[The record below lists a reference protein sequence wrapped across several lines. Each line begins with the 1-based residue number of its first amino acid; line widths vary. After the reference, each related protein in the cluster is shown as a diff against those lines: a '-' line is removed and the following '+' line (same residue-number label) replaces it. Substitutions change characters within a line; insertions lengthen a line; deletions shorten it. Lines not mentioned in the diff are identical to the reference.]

1 MKIKEIKQTAKQRLK
16 GNWKVA
22 ILNLLVISV
31 LSGVISQVI
40 FGIMGLAS
48 FSTLTNLFDNAG
60 SYDPYTVSKITIS
73 SGILSSLIG
82 MIVGILTS
90 VLSVG
95 YDWSILDM
103 VDGAKLTV
111 EALFQTFSRK
121 RIWKVLGLT
130 LVTSILVMLW
140 SLLLI
145 VPGIIKSYSYSQ
157 ALNILKDE
165 PEITIMDALDKSQR
179 MMKGKKWK
187 LFRLQL
193 SILLWLLVPLFIFV
207 IFLLGSL
214 RTLESSTM
222 NDGGILVAFIIVFIL
237 LMIYTILISFYIQ
250 PYQITAK
257 QVFYRELSDGA
268 TPFQEEQKYDEEY
281 EGTQLEDVELK

>member
-1 MKIKEIKQTAKQRLK
+1 MKIKEIKQTARQRLK

-40 FGIMGLAS
+40 FGVMGLAS

-60 SYDPYTVSKITIS
+60 SYDPYTASKITIS
-73 SGILSSLIG
+73 SGILASLIG
-82 MIVGILTS
+82 MFVGILTS

-140 SLLLI
+140 SLLLVI
-145 VPGIIKSYSYSQ
+145 PGIIKSYSYSQ

-165 PEITIMDALDKSQR
+165 PEITIMDALDKSR
-179 MMKGKKWK
+179 KMMKGKKWK

-193 SILLWLLVPLFIFV
+193 SILLWLLVPLFVFI

-214 RTLESSTM
+214 QTLENSSM
-222 NDGGILVAFIIVFIL
+222 NGGGVMVAFIIVFIL
-237 LMIYTILISFYIQ
+237 LMIYAIFISFYIQ

-257 QVFYRELSDGA
+257 QVFYRELSDGT
-268 TPFQEEQKYDEEY
+268 TPFQAEQKYDEEY

>member
-1 MKIKEIKQTAKQRLK
+1 MKIKEIKQTARQRLK

-40 FGIMGLAS
+40 FGVMGLAS

-60 SYDPYTVSKITIS
+60 SYDPYTASKITIS
-73 SGILSSLIG
+73 SGILASLIG
-82 MIVGILTS
+82 MFVGILTS

-140 SLLLI
+140 SLLLVI
-145 VPGIIKSYSYSQ
+145 PGIIKSYSYSQ

-165 PEITIMDALDKSQR
+165 PEITIMDALDKSR
-179 MMKGKKWK
+179 KMMKGKKWK

-193 SILLWLLVPLFIFV
+193 SILLWLLVPLFVFI

-214 RTLESSTM
+214 QTLENSSM
-222 NDGGILVAFIIVFIL
+222 NGGGVMVAFIIVFIL
-237 LMIYTILISFYIQ
+237 LMIYTIFISFYIQ

-257 QVFYRELSDGA
+257 QVFYRELSDGT
-268 TPFQEEQKYDEEY
+268 TPFQAEQKYDEEY